1 MVIPRFIEGRVV
13 RLESA
18 KNSGS
23 IQTPL
28 GRCRKRKAADGDD
41 RAIPSGDRPSFRRVY
56 ETTRGFVKR
65 TARRW
70 GVDESDVDDVS
81 QEVFLAIHRRLHDFE
96 GRSSVKT
103 WVAAILQGFVLN
115 YRRSR
120 RRQGPNGMS
129 AHHIDPD
136 NVADSTEDPTVHAT
150 LG

>member
-1 MVIPRFIEGRVV
+1 MPQR
-13 RLESA
+13 
-18 KNSGS
+18 KK
-23 IQTPL
+23 QTATPKAAVTTS
-28 GRCRKRKAADGDD
+28 RKRKAADGDD

-120 RRQGPNGMS
+120 RRHCGCR
-129 AHHIDPD
+129 
-136 NVADSTEDPTVHAT
+136 
-150 LG
+150 